1 MIHTYTY
8 MFNDDHIKEYI
19 KTHNKDEHNYLNAG
33 DTTDGK
39 YDICLECDCKR
50 YVNSNDWVV
59 DE

>member
-1 MIHTYTY
+1 

-19 KTHNKDEHNYLNAG
+19 KTHNRDEHNYLNAG
-33 DTTDGK
+33 DTTNGK